1 MCLSGRSPCEKE
13 HVEVQPTFRK
23 KLSRKITQ
31 NKESMMSSTTSNI
44 HLVCFVRGET
54 GKDIFPVVIDNN
66 STVENLGVEIRKVRQ
81 DLSQKNFNLYVRKF
95 KQPNH
100 GLVNTVNTTEKKQ
113 GELMEPPNK
122 FTYYFSVED
131 IKGLKKNPPYLLFM
145 LSYTSRK
152 CWKKIPRI
160 LGSSESESK
169 LVIFLFTSCNSDIV
183 AQAME
188 GVDPWRSGRYPC
200 YCKIATSQLGRG
212 VVIDRTRLRIFKEI
226 Y

>member
-1 MCLSGRSPCEKE
+1 MLWKAEGLAILRSPGVKPTMCLSGRSPCEKQDIK
-13 HVEVQPTFRK
+13 HVG
-23 KLSRKITQ
+23 
-31 NKESMMSSTTSNI
+31 ESMMSSTTSNI

-160 LGSSESESK
+160 LGSSESENSPPEEHIHVIVKLPLLSLEEALSCIPPPITYSTDCVTSK
-169 LVIFLFTSCNSDIV
+169 TTTKAIDIKP
-183 AQAME
+183 
-188 GVDPWRSGRYPC
+188 DIS
-200 YCKIATSQLGRG
+200 
-212 VVIDRTRLRIFKEI
+212 
-226 Y
+226 

>member
-1 MCLSGRSPCEKE
+1 MLIQRCLSIEYLNFAGVMAFHNDALIVAIIRTSPNLRHLEIGYNDIGDEVTETLAHTCHKLE
-13 HVEVQPTFRK
+13 HLE
-23 KLSRKITQ
+23 LSGC
-31 NKESMMSSTTSNI
+31 S
-44 HLVCFVRGET
+44 FT

-131 IKGLKKNPPYLLFM
+131 IKGLKKNPPYLQ
-145 LSYTSRK
+145 YDGE
-152 CWKKIPRI
+152 IGPI
-160 LGSSESESK
+160 H
-169 LVIFLFTSCNSDIV
+169 VIVYLQEV
-183 AQAME
+183 LE
-188 GVDPWRSGRYPC
+188 KDPEDTG
-200 YCKIATSQLGRG
+200 L
-212 VVIDRTRLRIFKEI
+212 
-226 Y
+226 

>member
-1 MCLSGRSPCEKE
+1 
-13 HVEVQPTFRK
+13 
-23 KLSRKITQ
+23 
-31 NKESMMSSTTSNI
+31 MSSTTSNI

-81 DLSQKNFNLYVRKF
+81 DLSQKNFDLYVRKF

-131 IKGLKKNPPYLLFM
+131 IKGLKKNPPYLQYDGEIG

-169 LVIFLFTSCNSDIV
+169 LRYSRAKRLNGQSLCII
-183 AQAME
+183 
-188 GVDPWRSGRYPC
+188 GRLP
-200 YCKIATSQLGRG
+200 ATITRG
-212 VVIDRTRLRIFKEI
+212 ESLSHVNVRLLVRL
-226 Y
+226 